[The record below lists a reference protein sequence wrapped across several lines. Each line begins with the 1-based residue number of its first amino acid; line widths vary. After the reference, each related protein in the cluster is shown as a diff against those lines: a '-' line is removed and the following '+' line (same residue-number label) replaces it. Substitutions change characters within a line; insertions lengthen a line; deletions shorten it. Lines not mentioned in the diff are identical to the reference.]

1 MKIQKTIFKLL
12 LISFLIISCSEET
25 TIPEIEGNF
34 TNGIIIS
41 TEGNFGAKDGSI
53 SYINN
58 DLNRLATNFLYTGVN
73 NAQLGGLIQSVTFS
87 DNFAYIILND
97 VNVITVVDKNTF
109 EKVVDI
115 NTGLSNPRYM
125 TIVNGKGYIT
135 NWGSGF
141 DETDDY
147 VAVLNLESNTIED
160 TIISLENGVEQI
172 VSKDNKLYV
181 SHKGAF
187 SSGNIIS
194 VVDLSANNAITKI
207 TVKDNP
213 DELFFDISG
222 NLVVLSEGRPTS
234 FGGAP
239 DFAVLTNTTS
249 AISIINTN
257 TNTIEKEWT
266 FPENTRASLMAYE
279 NGTIYYYMSAT
290 KEVFSLE
297 ESSTTLPSSGITV
310 TNIYGM
316 NVKDNRIYTV
326 KFAFTSLSEFSVID
340 IATENEIYKTPVGLG
355 ASKIYFN

>member
-1 MKIQKTIFKLL
+1 MKILKPIIKLL
-12 LISFLIISCSEET
+12 FISLFIISCSEET

-41 TEGNFGAKDGSI
+41 AEGNFGAKDGSI
-53 SYINN
+53 SYVNN
-58 DLNRLATNFLYTGVN
+58 DLNRLATNFLYTGIN

-87 DNFAYIILND
+87 DSYAYIILND
-97 VNVITVVDKNTF
+97 VNLITVVDKNTF
-109 EKVVDI
+109 EKIADI

-125 TIVNGKGYIT
+125 TIANGKGYIT

-147 VAVLNLESNTIED
+147 VAVLDLESNTIES
-160 TIISLENGVEQI
+160 TISLENGVEQI
-172 VSKDNKLYV
+172 VSRDNKLYV

-194 VVDLSANNAITKI
+194 VVDLSANNAVSTI

-213 DELFFDISG
+213 DELFFDNSG
-222 NLVVLSEGRPTS
+222 HLVVLSEGRPTS

-249 AISIINTN
+249 AISVIDITTN
-257 TNTIEKEWT
+257 TVEKEWA

-279 NGTIYYYMSAT
+279 NGTIYYYMSSA
-290 KEVFSLE
+290 KEVFSLD
-297 ESSTTLPSSGITV
+297 ESSTTLPSSGIAV
-310 TNIYGM
+310 TSIYGM

-326 KFAFTSLSEFSVID
+326 KYAFTSLSEFSVID
-340 IATENEIYKTPVGLG
+340 IATENEIYTTPVGLG